1 MHGGDTLQI
10 GAGTY
15 KELLMGSSSGS
26 RTCTEADAAVAV
38 WQGLIW
44 QVSLC
49 AACARLHQEGH
60 ALQLELFGEE
70 EDARGDA

>member
-1 MHGGDTLQI
+1 MSGGAWTYRPLPLQEQPRPCQ
-10 GAGTY
+10 G
-15 KELLMGSSSGS
+15 
-26 RTCTEADAAVAV
+26 CWEADAAVAV